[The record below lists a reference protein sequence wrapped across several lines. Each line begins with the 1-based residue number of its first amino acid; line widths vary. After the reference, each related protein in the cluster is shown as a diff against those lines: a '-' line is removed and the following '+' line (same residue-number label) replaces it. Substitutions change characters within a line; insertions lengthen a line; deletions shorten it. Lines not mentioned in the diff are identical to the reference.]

1 MEKISINKIREDVT
15 KFTAIVK
22 EAKEKYY
29 SDPVQRNIIDGIEFS
44 LFYPTKYDNDHIY
57 NEKDVAK
64 AIQYMRVT
72 MGKEYRTEFILT
84 FIHLLRICVEDFPM
98 EFKYTYKDNEIVTA
112 TTAGET
118 LHELYNEYNRDLL
131 KRVSF

>member
-1 MEKISINKIREDVT
+1 MEKISITKIREDVT

-44 LFYPTKYDNDHIY
+44 LFYPTKYDNDSIY
-57 NEKDVAK
+57 NENDVAN
-64 AIQYMRVT
+64 AVRYLCLENET
-72 MGKEYRTEFILT
+72 SRTEFILT

-98 EFKYTYKDNEIVTA
+98 KFKYNYKDNEIVDA
-112 TTAGET
+112 TPAGAI
-118 LHELYNEYNRDLL
+118 LQELYNDYNRDLL
-131 KRVSF
+131 NRVSF

>member
-1 MEKISINKIREDVT
+1 MTKFSATKMKEDVI

-44 LFYPTKYDNDHIY
+44 LFYPTIYDNDRIY
-57 NEKDVAK
+57 SETDIAK
-64 AIQYMRVT
+64 AIHYLCVYMGNT
-72 MGKEYRTEFILT
+72 FRTEFVLT

-98 EFKYTYKDNEIVTA
+98 EFKYNYKDNEIDDATA
-112 TTAGET
+112 AGAT

-131 KRVSF
+131 EQVSF

>member
-1 MEKISINKIREDVT
+1 MEKISITKIREDVT

-29 SDPVQRNIIDGIEFS
+29 DDPVQRNIIDGIEFS

-57 NEKDVAK
+57 NENDIVK
-64 AIQYMRVT
+64 AIKYFALA
-72 MGKEYRTEFILT
+72 GKESRTEFILT

-98 EFKYTYKDNEIVTA
+98 EFKYTYKNNEIDSA
-112 TTAGET
+112 TYAGET
-118 LHELYNEYNRDLL
+118 LHELYNEYNRELL

>member
-1 MEKISINKIREDVT
+1 MTKFNVTKIKEDVT

-29 SDPVQRNIIDGIEFS
+29 SDPVQSNIIDGIEFS

-57 NEKDVAK
+57 NESDIAK
-64 AIQYMRVT
+64 AIHYLCVYM
-72 MGKEYRTEFILT
+72 GNEYRTEFMLT

-98 EFKYTYKDNEIVTA
+98 EFKYTYKDNEIVD
-112 TTAGET
+112 TTRAGEI

>member
-1 MEKISINKIREDVT
+1 MEKISSTKIREDVT

-29 SDPVQRNIIDGIEFS
+29 NDPVQRNIIDGIEFS

-57 NEKDVAK
+57 NESDVAK
-64 AIQYMRVT
+64 AIQYLCVT
-72 MGKEYRTEFILT
+72 MGNEYRTEFILT

-98 EFKYTYKDNEIVTA
+98 EFKYTYSNNEIAIA
-112 TTAGET
+112 TSAGET